1 MKRTQQIAAYESGVT
16 NTIDPMAGSYY
27 VEAMTDKIEEEASK
41 YIRRIDDMGGMVEA
55 IEQGYVQMEIQRAAY
70 QYCKEV
76 ESGMRIVVGVNK
88 FQVEE
93 EVHTD
98 VLKINLSV
106 QSEQVKFLNAI
117 RSQRSGEDVRTKLA
131 ALETAASSETN
142 LMPPILDAVRAYA
155 SVGEICNTMRE
166 VFGEYKERIVV

>member
-1 MKRTQQIAAYESGVT
+1 
-16 NTIDPMAGSYY
+16 MAGSYY
-27 VEAMTDKIEEEASK
+27 VESMTDRIEEEASK
-41 YIRRIDDMGGMVEA
+41 YINRIDDMGGMVEA

-93 EVHTD
+93 EEPSD
-98 VLKINLSV
+98 VLKINMNV
-106 QSEQVKFLNAI
+106 QSEQVKFLGTI
-117 RSQRSGEDVRTKLA
+117 RSQRSGEEVRMKLE
-131 ALETAASSETN
+131 ALRAAASSEVN
-142 LMPPILDAVRAYA
+142 VMPLILDAVRVYA
-155 SVGEICNTMRE
+155 SVGEICNIMRE